1 MTNYREILRLHA
13 LNISKQ
19 RIAKMLGCSRNTV
32 AKVIGL
38 AYQAKMA
45 GTFREDLSDEEL
57 QKVLFVSSASGIER
71 KKPDFEMIHK
81 ELAKSGVTLSL
92 LWHEYCLESKRQN
105 EIPLM
110 YSRFCESYREFAI
123 TKKATMHIQ
132 R

>member
-57 QKVLFVSSASGIER
+57 
-71 KKPDFEMIHK
+71 
-81 ELAKSGVTLSL
+81 
-92 LWHEYCLESKRQN
+92 
-105 EIPLM
+105 
-110 YSRFCESYREFAI
+110 
-123 TKKATMHIQ
+123 
-132 R
+132 